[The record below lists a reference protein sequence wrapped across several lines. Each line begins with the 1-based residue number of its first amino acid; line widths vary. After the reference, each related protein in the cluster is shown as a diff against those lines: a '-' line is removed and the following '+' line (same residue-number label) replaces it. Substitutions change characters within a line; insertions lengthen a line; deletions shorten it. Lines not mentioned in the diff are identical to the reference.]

1 MRPVEVKTIHRHAAP
16 AWLQDEPRP
25 PLARPTVRGK
35 FLFAGEEKLYVRGV
49 TYGTFEPGA
58 DGSEFDPDAV
68 ARDFAAIA
76 AAGLN
81 AVRTYTPPPRWLLDL
96 AAEHRLYVMVGLPW
110 EQHVAFLDDRGRAR
124 SIEERVAAGVRACAG
139 HAAVLCYVIGNE
151 IPAPIVRWYG
161 HRRIERFLER
171 LYRAAKAADPDGL
184 VTYVN
189 YPSTEY
195 LALPFV
201 DLVCFNVYLEDRA
214 RLEAYLARLQ
224 NLAGDRPLVLAEVGL
239 DSRRNGEDRQADVLD
254 WQIRASFGA
263 GCAGL
268 FVFAWTDEWHRGGAA
283 IEDWDF
289 GLTRRDRSPKPA
301 LEAVRGAFSDLP
313 FPSDPS
319 WPSIS
324 VVICT
329 HNGSAT
335 IREPLE
341 ALRHVDYPEFDV
353 VVVDDG
359 STDATSDIAAEYDVR
374 LVRTENRGL
383 SSARNTG
390 LEHATGEVV
399 AYLDDDAWPDPH
411 WLRYLGAAFAETEH
425 AAIGGPNIAPLDS
438 GPTAEAVALAPG
450 GPIHVLLS
458 DVEAEHIPGCNMA
471 IRRDRLEAIG
481 GFDPQFRVAGD
492 DVDVCWRLQE
502 QGWTLG
508 FAPAA
513 LVWHRRRGSVR
524 AYWRQQESY
533 GKAEALLE
541 RKYPERYNALGHVSW
556 SGRVY
561 GGGLNEAIARRVGRI
576 YHGTWG
582 TALFQSIYQPAP
594 GLLRS
599 LPMMPDWYL
608 LILVLG
614 GLSALGIAWQPLLLA
629 LPLLAL
635 ALAVPLAQTLG
646 SAASTQPLRRRG
658 LRGRLRLRATVALL
672 HFLQPLARLS
682 GRLKRGLTPWRRR
695 GHEAFVRPTPR
706 TVTRWSETWRSPSN
720 WILEIEQTLR
730 ATPVPVVRGGDFDR
744 WDLAVR
750 SGVFASAR
758 LLGATEEHGGG
769 RQLARFR
776 IWPRV
781 SPFAAAVI
789 VVGAGLAVA
798 AAADGAS
805 AAAAVL
811 ALGALVVAV
820 ATAVGCAHA
829 TAALVAATRSEE
841 PDAASLARSLADQAR
856 EARATSQ

>member
-1 MRPVEVKTIHRHAAP
+1 
-16 AWLQDEPRP
+16 
-25 PLARPTVRGK
+25 
-35 FLFAGEEKLYVRGV
+35 
-49 TYGTFEPGA
+49 
-58 DGSEFDPDAV
+58 
-68 ARDFAAIA
+68 
-76 AAGLN
+76 
-81 AVRTYTPPPRWLLDL
+81 
-96 AAEHRLYVMVGLPW
+96 MVGLPW
-110 EQHVAFLDDRGRAR
+110 EQHVTFLDDPGRAR
-124 SIEERVAAGVRACAG
+124 SIVERVAAGVRACAG
-139 HAAVLCYVIGNE
+139 HPAVLCYVIGNE
-151 IPAPIVRWYG
+151 IPAPIVRWHG
-161 HRRIERFLER
+161 HGKIERFLEL
-171 LYRAAKAADPDGL
+171 LYRAAKAEDPDGL

-201 DLVCFNVYLEDRA
+201 DLVCFNVYLEDRE

-239 DSRRNGEDRQADVLD
+239 DSRRNGEERQAEVLD
-254 WQIRASFGA
+254 WQIRAAFGA
-263 GCAGL
+263 GCAGV

-289 GLTRRDRSPKPA
+289 GLTRRDRTPKPA
-301 LEAVRGAFSDLP
+301 LGAVRSAFAELP
-313 FPSDPS
+313 FSSDAP

-341 ALRHVDYPEFDV
+341 ALRRVDYPELEV
-353 VVVDDG
+353 IVVDDG
-359 STDATSDIAAEYDVR
+359 STDATADIAAEYEVR

-390 LEHATGEVV
+390 LAEAQGEIV

-411 WLRYLGAAFAETEH
+411 WLRYLGAAFARSDH
-425 AAIGGPNIAPLDS
+425 AAIGGPNVAPLDS

-471 IRRDRLEAIG
+471 VRRDRLEAIG

-502 QGWTLG
+502 RGWTLG
-508 FAPAA
+508 FSPAA
-513 LVWHRRRGSVR
+513 LVWHRRRASIR
-524 AYWRQQESY
+524 AYWRQQENY

-561 GGGLNEAIARRVGRI
+561 GGGLAETIARRVGRI

-608 LILVLG
+608 LILALG
-614 GLSALGIAWQPLLLA
+614 GLSALGALWRPLLLA

-635 ALAVPLAQTLG
+635 AVAVPVAQTLG
-646 SAASTQPLRRRG
+646 SAASTQPIRRRP
-658 LRGRLRLRATVALL
+658 LRGRLRLRAIVALL

-695 GHEAFVRPTPR
+695 GDEAFVRPTR
-706 TVTRWSETWRSPSN
+706 RVVTRWSETWRSPSD
-720 WILEIEQTLR
+720 WILEIEEALR
-730 ATPVPVVRGGDFDR
+730 AAPVPVVRGGDFDR

-758 LLGATEEHGGG
+758 LLATTEEHGGG

-781 SPFAAAVI
+781 SPFAAALTLVAAALA
-789 VVGAGLAVA
+789 VLAAVDGAAVAAAVLALAGLAVA
-798 AAADGAS
+798 AAT
-805 AAAAVL
+805 
-811 ALGALVVAV
+811 AL
-820 ATAVGCAHA
+820 GCAHA
-829 TAALVAATRSEE
+829 TAALLAAARREHEADE
-841 PDAASLARSLADQAR
+841 PGFARSLADQAR